1 LPWRE
6 LFEKGALLAL
16 EPVDTVPSSD
26 QRGVPGEMYK
36 KVERV
41 SIKKTSPLCQ
51 FLEGD
56 TPSGEFLHNLV
67 ATAGGPPPSAQ
78 VVCLRI
84 ESPNLIGCEIIVGH
98 DSEPLVAWIDHV
110 DGLGG
115 DEDLRVV
122 DVVLPGPGRFEVFRS
137 CLIAWSEC
145 ARLDLVSIGWLRGG
159 DDGLLDLVP

>member
-1 LPWRE
+1 
-6 LFEKGALLAL
+6 
-16 EPVDTVPSSD
+16 
-26 QRGVPGEMYK
+26 MYK

-122 DVVLPGPGRFEVFRS
+122 DVVLPGPRPFR
-137 CLIAWSEC
+137 
-145 ARLDLVSIGWLRGG
+145 
-159 DDGLLDLVP
+159 GLPQLSHRLVPVRPPCPGLHRLAPGRRPRSPRLGRRDRRSTPR